1 MVRAIEWENDPLPVP
16 SKECEQSSDMNNTL
30 QLPGDLPDSIILEPG
45 FRSRYAEMN
54 EISAM

>member
-1 MVRAIEWENDPLPVP
+1 MIHYRFLQKNV
-16 SKECEQSSDMNNTL
+16 SSQAMNNTL